1 MLSTWYDTRNVRIDL
16 FFVKSA
22 GVYLVAQTLFTGVFR
37 VTNGYVFDLI
47 KKHFQVSLMMS
58 RVTIDEATTRVIYQ
72 AIERIVTI

>member
-1 MLSTWYDTRNVRIDL
+1 MVRRKKRSDRLL

-22 GVYLVAQTLFTGVFR
+22 GVYLAAQTLFTGVFR
-37 VTNGYVFDLI
+37 MTNGYIFDLI

-72 AIERIVTI
+72 AIERIVIV